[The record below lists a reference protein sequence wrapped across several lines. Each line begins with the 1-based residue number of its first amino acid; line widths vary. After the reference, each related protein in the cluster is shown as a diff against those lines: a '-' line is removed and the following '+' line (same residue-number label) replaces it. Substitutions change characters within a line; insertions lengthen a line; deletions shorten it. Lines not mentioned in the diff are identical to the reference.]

1 MSAIQ
6 ENAAAQLSTPPA
18 SETAHKAAP
27 KPDLRIGALR
37 RFAIAITVLNFLG
50 RTWLGF
56 ETSLAQLVVALGSAY
71 GLELFLEWIEARVQ
85 KREPRYLGGGFERF
99 MDFMLPS
106 HITGLA
112 ISMLIYANDR
122 LFPYAFASA
131 IAIGSKS
138 IFTAPAPS
146 GNGRRHFLNPSN
158 TGIAIAMLVFPWVEP
173 TQPYQFTENLHG
185 VWDWA
190 LPGLII
196 CTGTLL
202 NSRFTM
208 RIPLIFAFLTG
219 FTAQAVIRSFIFDF
233 PASTALVIMSGA
245 AFILY
250 TLYMVSDPGT
260 TPSHPRDQVF
270 FGLTLA
276 ATYGIL
282 ISFHCSFPMFFALLV
297 VCSVRGLRLNLEAW
311 LKSRKPVPALRALDA
326 TVREG

>member
-6 ENAAAQLSTPPA
+6 ENTAAVLSPPA
-18 SETAHKAAP
+18 STPAP
-27 KPDLRIGALR
+27 KVDLRIGALR
-37 RFAIAITVLNFLG
+37 RFAIAITVLNILG

-56 ETSLAQLVVALGSAY
+56 ETSLAQLVVALGTAY
-71 GLELFLEWIEARVQ
+71 GLELALEWIEARMQ
-85 KREPRYLGGGFERF
+85 KREPRYLGGGFTGF
-99 MDFMLPS
+99 VDFMLPS

-112 ISMLIYANDR
+112 ISMLIFANDR
-122 LFPYAFASA
+122 LFPYAFASS

-138 IFTAPAPS
+138 IFTAPA

-173 TQPYQFTENLHG
+173 TQPYQFTENLNG
-185 VWDWA
+185 IWDWA

-202 NSRFTM
+202 NSRFTF
-208 RIPLIFAFLTG
+208 RIPLIFAFLIG
-219 FTAQAVIRSFIFDF
+219 FTAQAVIRSYVFDF
-233 PASTALVIMSGA
+233 PVTTGLVIMSGA

-270 FGLTLA
+270 FGLALA